1 MALNPTIIKSPVILF
16 LGAGASVPLG
26 KPAMEQFVARLAGEI
41 TSVNEASLLS
51 LLISARGH
59 DMELILGDL
68 ETFLSLDYVSSFIF
82 DGKKLPNYEV
92 NRNHA
97 SSLRSLIRHS
107 IIREYRVVDVTK
119 VVEVYKPLLD
129 IIFSHVDS
137 GSYCLPIFTT
147 NYDLAIESFCEKQ
160 WSEYDLVDGM
170 EEMLREVFWNSYKFE
185 TFHIQPEKRNIVL
198 FKLHGSVNWMRLTS
212 TGRIVQSLPMYD
224 VVDSDEY
231 QNTIIYPAG
240 NKVATLDPYLTGYH
254 YFSRCCEHAKLV
266 IAIGYSFR
274 DYDTLAGLLKARQV
288 NEDLKLILL
297 SPNGYDVLN
306 AIPDEDRVF
315 WTESIYGHF
324 GDPVSQTNY
333 LPEIGKWLI
342 KQISKR

>member
-1 MALNPTIIKSPVILF
+1 MALNPTIMKSPVILF

-26 KPAMEQFVARLAGEI
+26 KPVMQQFVARLAGEI
-41 TSVNEASLLS
+41 TPANEASLLS
-51 LLISARGH
+51 VLISARGH

-68 ETFLSLDYVSSFIF
+68 ETFLSLHYVSSFIL
-82 DGKKLPNYEV
+82 DGENLPNCEV
-92 NRNHA
+92 NRNDA
-97 SSLRSLIRHS
+97 ASLRSLIRHS
-107 IIREYRVVDVTK
+107 IIREYRVIDTKK
-119 VVEVYKPLLD
+119 VVEVYKPLFD
-129 IIFSHVDS
+129 IIFSHVNS
-137 GSYCLPIFTT
+137 ESYCLPIFTT
-147 NYDLAIESFCEKQ
+147 NYDLTIESFCEKEY
-160 WSEYDLVDGM
+160 SEYDLVDGM
-170 EEMLREVFWNSYKFE
+170 EEMLREVFWNPNEFE
-185 TFHIQPEKRNIVL
+185 NFRIQPQKRNIVL

-212 TGRIVQSLPMYD
+212 NGKIVQSLPMYD

-254 YFSRCCEHAKLV
+254 YFSRCCEHAKLI

-306 AIPDEDRVF
+306 TIPDEDRIF
-315 WTESIYGHF
+315 WAQSIYGHF
-324 GDPVSQTNY
+324 GDPVSEANY
-333 LPEIGKWLI
+333 LPEIDAWLA
-342 KQISKR
+342 KQIPK